1 MGGLLDR
8 TSGGLVDTGQ
18 DFGGLGMVAM
28 DQVIKV
34 PCTFL
39 DPAACGGGQAADRL
53 RAQLVHGGLQDWRAD
68 LHFWQVFIILHT
80 KSVFTIYS
88 FQDENDCLFAW
99 ESARELA
106 WLQ

>member
-1 MGGLLDR
+1 MGGLVDR
-8 TSGGLVDTGQ
+8 TSGGLVDRTS
-18 DFGGLGMVAM
+18 GGLGMVAM

-34 PCTFL
+34 LCTFL

>member
-1 MGGLLDR
+1 MGGLVDR
-8 TSGGLVDTGQ
+8 TSGGLVDRTS
-18 DFGGLGMVAM
+18 GGLGMVAM

-68 LHFWQVFIILHT
+68 LTLLPGIPYT
-80 KSVFTIYS
+80 YTTSVFTIYS

-99 ESARELA
+99 ESAREMA

>member
-1 MGGLLDR
+1 MDR
-8 TSGGLVDTGQ
+8 TSGGLVDRTS
-18 DFGGLGMVAM
+18 GGLGMVAM

-68 LHFWQVFIILHT
+68 LTLLPGIHY
-80 KSVFTIYS
+80 TIYYIS
-88 FQDENDCLFAW
+88 IHNLLLPG
-99 ESARELA
+99 RE
-106 WLQ
+106 